1 MKAGTTKGDAMDADA
16 ATGDAVPVEADTADT
31 GTADAGTADTGTAD
45 ARAVDAAGPGATRT
59 LLEHARPHRKALIA
73 GAALSALGGISGL
86 AQPLVAK
93 SFVEALA
100 VDGSVARQVLLLA
113 LLIVGGALTSAFGMY
128 TVERAAESVVLGARR
143 RLISRLPRLRVADLD
158 RRPPGDLISRV
169 TADTTLLRE
178 AATNNL
184 VDTLIGSVTLIG
196 MLVLMAWLDVVLF
209 LAVLGVV
216 LAIGGCT
223 ALVMPRIARASKE
236 AQEALG
242 ELGSGL
248 ERLLGAIRTV
258 KASGAEQRESAV
270 LEGSA
275 RGAWRAGLR
284 AARWG
289 AVAGTSSGLVV
300 QLAFLTV
307 LGLGGARVA
316 NGSMSVASLIGFL
329 LYLFYLV
336 GPVAQLASGISGLQ
350 VGTAAVRRIHE
361 VLELAPEE
369 GEPEEGEGEAEV
381 PDARTAREGDTTG
394 GGAGIVFRDVV
405 FRYREDG
412 RPVLD
417 GADFEIRPGGL
428 TAVVGPSGT
437 GKSTLFALLERFY
450 DIDGGSVTVD
460 GRELRDWN
468 PAALRRTIG
477 YVEQDAPVL
486 AGTLRDNLMFAAP
499 DASPDEL
506 RHVME
511 QVRLTALVDALPEG
525 LDTEVGH
532 RGTALSGGQRQRV
545 AIARALLRR
554 PRLLL
559 LDEATSQLDALNE
572 SELREVIA
580 DIARTTTVL
589 VIAHRL
595 STVTGARRIL
605 VLEDGRVSA
614 SGTHA
619 ELLREGGLYARLAAT
634 QTLGGDDHRAAHPT
648 AG

>member
-1 MKAGTTKGDAMDADA
+1 MKDSAI
-16 ATGDAVPVEADTADT
+16 
-31 GTADAGTADTGTAD
+31 
-45 ARAVDAAGPGATRT
+45 RS
-59 LLEHARPHRKALIA
+59 LLGHARPHRAALAA
-73 GAALSALGGISGL
+73 GAALSALGGVAGL

-100 VDGSVARQVLLLA
+100 VDEPVSRQVLLLG
-113 LLIVGGALTSAFGMY
+113 LLIVGGALAGAFGGY
-128 TVERAAESVVLGARR
+128 AVERAAESVVLGARR

-184 VDTLIGSVTLIG
+184 VDTLIGSVTLSG
-196 MLVLMAWLDVVLF
+196 MLVLMAWLDMVLF

-216 LAIGGCT
+216 LAIGVCI

-258 KASGAEQRESAV
+258 KASGAEQRESAA
-270 LEGSA
+270 LEDSA
-275 RGAWRAGLR
+275 QGAWRAGLR

-336 GPVAQLASGISGLQ
+336 GPIAQLASGISGLQ
-350 VGTAAVRRIHE
+350 VGTAAIGRIHE
-361 VLELAPEE
+361 VLELATEE
-369 GEPEEGEGEAEV
+369 GEEPTGKPGS
-381 PDARTAREGDTTG
+381 TAGKPGSTG
-394 GGAGIVFRDVV
+394 GSADDRGAGIVFRDVV

-412 RPVLD
+412 PPVLD
-417 GADFEIRPGGL
+417 GAGFEISPGGL

-450 DIDGGSVTVD
+450 DIDGGSIAVD
-460 GRELRDWN
+460 GRDLRDWN
-468 PAALRRTIG
+468 PAELRRTIG

-499 DASPDEL
+499 GASPADL
-506 RHVME
+506 DRVLE
-511 QVRLTALVDALPEG
+511 QVRLTELVDGLPQG

-532 RGTALSGGQRQRV
+532 RGAALSGGQRQRI

-572 SELREVIA
+572 NELREVVA
-580 DIARTTTVL
+580 EIARTTTVL

-605 VLEDGRVSA
+605 VLEDGRVRA
-614 SGTHA
+614 AGTHA

-634 QTLGGDDHRAAHPT
+634 QMLGT
-648 AG
+648 AQPEHAVTGQDPAPATGS

>member
-16 ATGDAVPVEADTADT
+16 ATGDTVAAEAD
-31 GTADAGTADTGTAD
+31 TADAGTAEAGTAE
-45 ARAVDAAGPGATRT
+45 AGTANAEAVDVAGPGAIRT

-73 GAALSALGGISGL
+73 GAALSALGGLSGL

-100 VDGSVARQVLLLA
+100 VDGSVTRQVLLLA
-113 LLIVGGALTSAFGMY
+113 LLIVGGALTSAFGVY

-184 VDTLIGSVTLIG
+184 VDTLIGSVTLLG

-216 LAIGGCT
+216 VAIGGCT

-369 GEPEEGEGEAEV
+369 GEAEV
-381 PDARTAREGDTTG
+381 PAARTAREGDTTG

-450 DIDGGSVTVD
+450 DIDSGSVTVD

-468 PAALRRTIG
+468 PAELRRTIG

-486 AGTLRDNLMFAAP
+486 AGTLRDNLTFAAP

-506 RHVME
+506 RHVMD

-572 SELREVIA
+572 GELREVIA

-605 VLEDGRVSA
+605 VLEDGRVRA

-619 ELLREGGLYARLAAT
+619 ELLREGGLYARLAAG
-634 QTLGGDDHRAAHPT
+634 QTLGGDHGTSRPT
-648 AG
+648 AD

>member
-1 MKAGTTKGDAMDADA
+1 MKASTTK
-16 ATGDAVPVEADTADT
+16 V
-31 GTADAGTADTGTAD
+31 
-45 ARAVDAAGPGATRT
+45 GATRS

-73 GAALSALGGISGL
+73 GAALSALGGVSGL

-100 VDGSVARQVLLLA
+100 VDGSVTRQVLLLA

-128 TVERAAESVVLGARR
+128 AVERAAESVVLGARR
-143 RLISRLPRLRVADLD
+143 RLIARLPRLRVADLD

-216 LAIGGCT
+216 VAIGGCT

-270 LEGSA
+270 LDGSA
-275 RGAWRAGLR
+275 RDAWRAGLR

-361 VLELAPEE
+361 VLELTPEE
-369 GEPEEGEGEAEV
+369 GEAEL
-381 PDARTAREGDTTG
+381 PAARTAREGDTTRE

-417 GADFEIRPGGL
+417 GAGFEIGPGGL

-437 GKSTLFALLERFY
+437 GKSTLFALLEHFY
-450 DIDGGSVTVD
+450 DIDSGSISVD
-460 GRELRDWN
+460 GRDLRDWN
-468 PAALRRTIG
+468 PAELRRTIG

-486 AGTLRDNLMFAAP
+486 AGTLRDNLMLAAP
-499 DASPDEL
+499 GASPDEL

-511 QVRLTALVDALPEG
+511 QVRLTALVDGLPEG

-580 DIARTTTVL
+580 GIARTTTVL

-605 VLEDGRVSA
+605 VLEDGRVRA

-634 QTLGGDDHRAAHPT
+634 QTLGADRQGSAPVAGD
-648 AG
+648 

>member
-1 MKAGTTKGDAMDADA
+1 MKDS
-16 ATGDAVPVEADTADT
+16 
-31 GTADAGTADTGTAD
+31 
-45 ARAVDAAGPGATRT
+45 ATRS
-59 LLEHARPHRKALIA
+59 LLGHARPHRKALIA
-73 GAALSALGGISGL
+73 GAALSALGGVAGL

-100 VDGSVARQVLLLA
+100 VDEPVSRQVLLLA

-128 TVERAAESVVLGARR
+128 AVERAAESVVLGARR

-184 VDTLIGSVTLIG
+184 VDTLIGSVTLLG

-216 LAIGGCT
+216 LAIGLCT

-258 KASGAEQRESAV
+258 KASGAEERESAA

-275 RGAWRAGLR
+275 RGAWQAGLR

-369 GEPEEGEGEAEV
+369 GEEPAGS
-381 PDARTAREGDTTG
+381 GDTAGGRAAPAAPAATAATAAPAVG
-394 GGAGIVFRDVV
+394 AGDGGAEIVFRDVV

-417 GADFEIRPGGL
+417 GAGFEISPGGL

-450 DIDGGSVTVD
+450 DIDGGSITVD
-460 GRELRDWN
+460 GRDLRDWN
-468 PAALRRTIG
+468 PAELRRTIG

-486 AGTLRDNLMFAAP
+486 AGTLRDNLMLAAP
-499 DASPDEL
+499 GAGPDEL
-506 RHVME
+506 HRVLE
-511 QVRLTALVDALPEG
+511 QVRLTALVDSLPQG

-532 RGTALSGGQRQRV
+532 RGTALSGGQRQRI

-580 DIARTTTVL
+580 EIARTTTVL

-605 VLEDGRVSA
+605 VLEDGRVRA
-614 SGTHA
+614 AGTHA

-634 QTLGGDDHRAAHPT
+634 QTLGTAQAEPVAEPVAGRVTGPVAAT
-648 AG
+648 D

>member
-1 MKAGTTKGDAMDADA
+1 MKDS
-16 ATGDAVPVEADTADT
+16 
-31 GTADAGTADTGTAD
+31 
-45 ARAVDAAGPGATRT
+45 ATRS
-59 LLEHARPHRKALIA
+59 LLGHARPQRKALIA
-73 GAALSALGGISGL
+73 GAALSALGGVAGL

-93 SFVEALA
+93 SFVETLA
-100 VDGSVARQVLLLA
+100 VDEPVSRQVLLLA

-128 TVERAAESVVLGARR
+128 AVERAAESVVLGARR
-143 RLISRLPRLRVADLD
+143 QLISRLPRLRVADLD
-158 RRPPGDLISRV
+158 QRPPGDLISRV

-184 VDTLIGSVTLIG
+184 VDTLIGSVTLLG

-216 LAIGGCT
+216 FAIGVCT

-258 KASGAEQRESAV
+258 KASGAEQRESAA

-275 RGAWRAGLR
+275 HGAWQAGLR

-316 NGSMSVASLIGFL
+316 NESMSVASLIGFL

-361 VLELAPEE
+361 VLELSPEE
-369 GEPEEGEGEAEV
+369 GEEPAGSGGTAGGRAVAAAEAEAAA
-381 PDARTAREGDTTG
+381 DQ
-394 GGAGIVFRDVV
+394 GAGIVFRDVV

-417 GADFEIRPGGL
+417 GAGFEISPGGL

-450 DIDGGSVTVD
+450 DIDSGSITVD
-460 GRELRDWN
+460 GRDLRDWN
-468 PAALRRTIG
+468 PAELRRNIG

-486 AGTLRDNLMFAAP
+486 AGTLRDNLMLAASG
-499 DASPDEL
+499 ASPDEL
-506 RHVME
+506 RRVLE
-511 QVRLTALVDALPEG
+511 QVRLTTLVDSLPQG

-532 RGTALSGGQRQRV
+532 RGAALSGGQRQRI

-572 SELREVIA
+572 SELREVVA
-580 DIARTTTVL
+580 EVARTTTVL

-605 VLEDGRVSA
+605 VLEDGRVRA
-614 SGTHA
+614 AGTHA

-634 QTLGGDDHRAAHPT
+634 QTLGTTQPEPEPATD
-648 AG
+648 

>member
-1 MKAGTTKGDAMDADA
+1 MKASTT
-16 ATGDAVPVEADTADT
+16 P
-31 GTADAGTADTGTAD
+31 AGTPQAGGTQ
-45 ARAVDAAGPGATRT
+45 PGATQPGATKGGATKAGATRS
-59 LLEHARPHRKALIA
+59 LLDHARPHRKALIA
-73 GAALSALGGISGL
+73 GAALSALGGVSGL

-100 VDGSVARQVLLLA
+100 VDGSVTRQVLLLA

-128 TVERAAESVVLGARR
+128 AVERAAESVVLGARR
-143 RLISRLPRLRVADLD
+143 RLIARLPRLRVADLD

-216 LAIGGCT
+216 VAIGGCT

-270 LEGSA
+270 LDGSA
-275 RGAWRAGLR
+275 RDAWRAGLR

-361 VLELAPEE
+361 VLELTPEE
-369 GEPEEGEGEAEV
+369 GEAEL
-381 PDARTAREGDTTG
+381 PAARTAREGDTTHE

-417 GADFEIRPGGL
+417 GAGFEIGPGGL

-450 DIDGGSVTVD
+450 DIDSGSISVD
-460 GRELRDWN
+460 GRDLRDWN
-468 PAALRRTIG
+468 PAELRRTIG

-486 AGTLRDNLMFAAP
+486 AGTLRDNLMLAAP
-499 DASPDEL
+499 GASPDEL

-511 QVRLTALVDALPEG
+511 QVRLTALVDGLPEG

-580 DIARTTTVL
+580 GIARTTTVL

-605 VLEDGRVSA
+605 VLEDGRVRA

-634 QTLGGDDHRAAHPT
+634 QTLGADRQESAPVAGD
-648 AG
+648 

>member
-1 MKAGTTKGDAMDADA
+1 MKAGTTKGDATDADA
-16 ATGDAVPVEADTADT
+16 ATGDAAGAATATATAT
-31 GTADAGTADTGTAD
+31 G
-45 ARAVDAAGPGATRT
+45 DAAAATAATAAAPGATRT
-59 LLEHARPHRKALIA
+59 LLEHARPHRRALIA

-100 VDGSVARQVLLLA
+100 VDGSVTRQVLLLA
-113 LLIVGGALTSAFGMY
+113 LLIVGGALTSAFGVY

-143 RLISRLPRLRVADLD
+143 RLIHRLPRLRVADLD

-216 LAIGGCT
+216 VAIGGCT

-258 KASGAEQRESAV
+258 KASGAERRESAV
-270 LEGSA
+270 LEGAA
-275 RGAWRAGLR
+275 RGAWLAGLR

-336 GPVAQLASGISGLQ
+336 GPVAQLASGIGGLQ

-361 VLELAPEE
+361 VLELAPED
-369 GEPEEGEGEAEV
+369 EEGDRAPAVGKGVAAE
-381 PDARTAREGDTTG
+381 

-405 FRYREDG
+405 FGYREDG

-450 DIDGGSVTVD
+450 DIDGGSITVD

-468 PAALRRTIG
+468 PAELRRTIG

-486 AGTLRDNLMFAAP
+486 AGTLRDNLTFAAP
-499 DASPDEL
+499 DASPDDV
-506 RHVME
+506 RRVMA
-511 QVRLTALVDALPEG
+511 QVRLTALVDGLPQG

-605 VLEDGRVSA
+605 VLEDGRVRA

-619 ELLREGGLYARLAAT
+619 ELLLQDGLYARLAAT
-634 QTLGGDDHRAAHPT
+634 QTLGADRQEPAPAVGD
-648 AG
+648 

>member
-1 MKAGTTKGDAMDADA
+1 MQDS
-16 ATGDAVPVEADTADT
+16 
-31 GTADAGTADTGTAD
+31 
-45 ARAVDAAGPGATRT
+45 ATRS
-59 LLEHARPHRKALIA
+59 LLGHARPQAKALIA
-73 GAALSALGGISGL
+73 GAALSALGGVAGL

-93 SFVEALA
+93 SFVETLA
-100 VDGSVARQVLLLA
+100 VDEPVSRQVLLLA

-128 TVERAAESVVLGARR
+128 AVERAAESVVLGARR
-143 RLISRLPRLRVADLD
+143 QLISRLPRLRVADLD
-158 RRPPGDLISRV
+158 QRPPGDLISRV

-184 VDTLIGSVTLIG
+184 VDTLIGSVTLLG

-216 LAIGGCT
+216 LAIGACT
-223 ALVMPRIARASKE
+223 ALLMPRIARASKE

-258 KASGAEQRESAV
+258 KASGAEQRESTA
-270 LEGSA
+270 LERSA
-275 RGAWRAGLR
+275 HGAWQAGLR

-361 VLELAPEE
+361 VLELSPEE
-369 GEPEEGEGEAEV
+369 AEEPAGSGGTAGRRAAAAAEAE
-381 PDARTAREGDTTG
+381 PSSAAADQ
-394 GGAGIVFRDVV
+394 GAGIVFRDVV
-405 FRYREDG
+405 FRYREDS

-417 GADFEIRPGGL
+417 GAGFEISPGGL

-450 DIDGGSVTVD
+450 DIDGGSITVD
-460 GRELRDWN
+460 GRDLRDWN
-468 PAALRRTIG
+468 PTELRRNIG

-486 AGTLRDNLMFAAP
+486 AGTLRDNLTLAASG
-499 DASPDEL
+499 ASPDEL
-506 RHVME
+506 RRVLE
-511 QVRLTALVDALPEG
+511 QVRLTALVDSLPQG

-532 RGTALSGGQRQRV
+532 RGAALSGGQRQRI

-572 SELREVIA
+572 SELREVVA
-580 DIARTTTVL
+580 EIARTTTVL

-605 VLEDGRVSA
+605 VLEDGRVRA
-614 SGTHA
+614 AGTHA

-634 QTLGGDDHRAAHPT
+634 QTLGPT
-648 AG
+648 QPEPATD

>member
-1 MKAGTTKGDAMDADA
+1 MMKDS
-16 ATGDAVPVEADTADT
+16 
-31 GTADAGTADTGTAD
+31 
-45 ARAVDAAGPGATRT
+45 ATRS
-59 LLEHARPHRKALIA
+59 LLGHARPHRKALIA
-73 GAALSALGGISGL
+73 GAALSALGGVAGL

-100 VDGSVARQVLLLA
+100 VDEPVFRQVLLLA
-113 LLIVGGALTSAFGMY
+113 LLIMGGALTSAFGMY
-128 TVERAAESVVLGARR
+128 VVERAAESVVLGARG

-158 RRPPGDLISRV
+158 RHPPGDLISRV

-184 VDTLIGSVTLIG
+184 VDTLIGSVTLLG

-216 LAIGGCT
+216 LATGVCT
-223 ALVMPRIARASKE
+223 ALVMPRIGRASKE

-258 KASGAEQRESAV
+258 KASGAEQRESAA
-270 LEGSA
+270 LEVSA
-275 RGAWRAGLR
+275 HGAWRAGIR

-289 AVAGTSSGLVV
+289 AVAGTSSGLMV

-350 VGTAAVRRIHE
+350 VGTAAVRRVHE
-361 VLELAPEE
+361 VLELAPED
-369 GEPEEGEGEAEV
+369 GEEPSGSG
-381 PDARTAREGDTTG
+381 DAAGHRAAPAAPAAGGGSSGGT
-394 GGAGIVFRDVV
+394 GGAGGAGGAEIVFRDVV

-417 GADFEIRPGGL
+417 GAGFEISPGGL

-450 DIDGGSVTVD
+450 DIDSGSITVD
-460 GRELRDWN
+460 GRDLRDWN
-468 PAALRRTIG
+468 PAELRRTIG

-486 AGTLRDNLMFAAP
+486 AGSLRDNLTLAAP
-499 DASPDEL
+499 GASLDEL
-506 RHVME
+506 HRVLE
-511 QVRLTALVDALPEG
+511 RVRLTALVDSLPQG

-532 RGTALSGGQRQRV
+532 RGAALSGGQRQRI

-572 SELREVIA
+572 SDLREAIA
-580 DIARTTTVL
+580 EIARTTTVL

-605 VLEDGRVSA
+605 VLEDGRVRA
-614 SGTHA
+614 AGTHA

-634 QTLGGDDHRAAHPT
+634 QTLGTTEARTVPATD
-648 AG
+648 

>member
-1 MKAGTTKGDAMDADA
+1 MTTMKDSAI
-16 ATGDAVPVEADTADT
+16 
-31 GTADAGTADTGTAD
+31 
-45 ARAVDAAGPGATRT
+45 RS
-59 LLEHARPHRKALIA
+59 LLGHARPQRKALIA
-73 GAALSALGGISGL
+73 GAALSALGGAAGL

-93 SFVEALA
+93 SFVETLA
-100 VDGSVARQVLLLA
+100 VDGPVSRQVLLLA

-128 TVERAAESVVLGARR
+128 AVERAAESVVLGARR
-143 RLISRLPRLRVADLD
+143 QLISRLPRLRVADLD
-158 RRPPGDLISRV
+158 QRPPGDLISRV

-184 VDTLIGSVTLIG
+184 VDTLIGSVTLLG
-196 MLVLMAWLDVVLF
+196 MLVLMAWLDIVLF

-216 LAIGGCT
+216 LAIGACT

-258 KASGAEQRESAV
+258 KASGAEQRESTA

-275 RGAWRAGLR
+275 HGAWQAGLR

-350 VGTAAVRRIHE
+350 VGTAAIRRIHE
-361 VLELAPEE
+361 VLELPTEE
-369 GEPEEGEGEAEV
+369 GEEPAGSGGTAGGRAAAAAEGEDGN
-381 PDARTAREGDTTG
+381 EGGAVADQ
-394 GGAGIVFRDVV
+394 GAGIVFRDVV

-417 GADFEIRPGGL
+417 GACFEIGPGGL

-450 DIDGGSVTVD
+450 DIDGGSITVD
-460 GRELRDWN
+460 GRDLRDWN
-468 PAALRRTIG
+468 PAELRRNIG

-486 AGTLRDNLMFAAP
+486 AGTLRDNLMLAASG
-499 DASPDEL
+499 ASPDDL
-506 RHVME
+506 RRVLE
-511 QVRLTALVDALPEG
+511 QVRLTALVDSLPQG

-532 RGTALSGGQRQRV
+532 RGAALSGGQRQRI

-572 SELREVIA
+572 SELREVVA
-580 DIARTTTVL
+580 EIARTTTVV

-605 VLEDGRVSA
+605 VLEDGRVRA
-614 SGTHA
+614 AGTHA

-634 QTLGGDDHRAAHPT
+634 QSLGTTQPEREPAAD
-648 AG
+648 

>member
-1 MKAGTTKGDAMDADA
+1 MKDS
-16 ATGDAVPVEADTADT
+16 
-31 GTADAGTADTGTAD
+31 
-45 ARAVDAAGPGATRT
+45 ATRS
-59 LLEHARPHRKALIA
+59 LLGHARPHRKALIA
-73 GAALSALGGISGL
+73 GAALSALGGVAGL

-100 VDGSVARQVLLLA
+100 VDEPVSRQVLLLA
-113 LLIVGGALTSAFGMY
+113 LLIVGGALASAFGMY
-128 TVERAAESVVLGARR
+128 AVERAAESVVLGARR

-184 VDTLIGSVTLIG
+184 VDTLIGSVTLLG

-216 LAIGGCT
+216 LAIGVCT

-258 KASGAEQRESAV
+258 KASGAEERESAA

-275 RGAWRAGLR
+275 RGAWQAGLR

-369 GEPEEGEGEAEV
+369 GEEPAGS
-381 PDARTAREGDTTG
+381 GDPAG
-394 GGAGIVFRDVV
+394 GRAAPAAAAAPAPAAGDGGAEIVFRDVV

-417 GADFEIRPGGL
+417 GAGFEISPGGL

-450 DIDGGSVTVD
+450 DIDGGSITVD
-460 GRELRDWN
+460 GRDLRDWN
-468 PAALRRTIG
+468 PAELRRTIG

-486 AGTLRDNLMFAAP
+486 AGTLRDNLMLAAP
-499 DASPDEL
+499 GASPDEL
-506 RHVME
+506 HRVLE
-511 QVRLTALVDALPEG
+511 KVRLTALVDSLPQG

-532 RGTALSGGQRQRV
+532 RGTALSGGQRQRI

-580 DIARTTTVL
+580 EIARTTTVL

-605 VLEDGRVSA
+605 VLEDGRVRA
-614 SGTHA
+614 AGTHA

-634 QTLGGDDHRAAHPT
+634 QTLGT
-648 AG
+648 AQAEAVAEPVAGPVAVTD

>member
-1 MKAGTTKGDAMDADA
+1 MKDS
-16 ATGDAVPVEADTADT
+16 
-31 GTADAGTADTGTAD
+31 
-45 ARAVDAAGPGATRT
+45 ATRS
-59 LLEHARPHRKALIA
+59 LLGHARPQRKALIA
-73 GAALSALGGISGL
+73 GAALSALGGVAGL

-93 SFVEALA
+93 SFVETLA
-100 VDGSVARQVLLLA
+100 VDEPVSRQVLLLA

-128 TVERAAESVVLGARR
+128 AVERAAESVVLGARR
-143 RLISRLPRLRVADLD
+143 QLISRLPRLRVADLD
-158 RRPPGDLISRV
+158 QRPPGDLISRV

-184 VDTLIGSVTLIG
+184 VDTLIGSVTLLG

-216 LAIGGCT
+216 FAIGACT

-258 KASGAEQRESAV
+258 KASGAEQRESTA

-275 RGAWRAGLR
+275 HGAWQAGLR

-350 VGTAAVRRIHE
+350 VGTAAVRRINE
-361 VLELAPEE
+361 VLELSPEE
-369 GEPEEGEGEAEV
+369 GEEPAGSRGTDAGRAAAAAEA
-381 PDARTAREGDTTG
+381 DQ
-394 GGAGIVFRDVV
+394 GAGIVFRDVV

-417 GADFEIRPGGL
+417 GASFEVSPGGL

-450 DIDGGSVTVD
+450 DIDGGSITVD
-460 GRELRDWN
+460 GRDLRDWN
-468 PAALRRTIG
+468 PAELRRNIG

-486 AGTLRDNLMFAAP
+486 AGTLRDNLMLAASG
-499 DASPDEL
+499 ASTDEL
-506 RHVME
+506 RRVLE
-511 QVRLTALVDALPEG
+511 QVRLTALVDSLPQG

-532 RGTALSGGQRQRV
+532 RGAALSGGQRQRI

-572 SELREVIA
+572 SELREVVA
-580 DIARTTTVL
+580 EIARTTTVL

-605 VLEDGRVSA
+605 VLEDGRVRA
-614 SGTHA
+614 AGTHA

-634 QTLGGDDHRAAHPT
+634 QTLGTTQPEPEPEPEPEPATD
-648 AG
+648 

>member
-1 MKAGTTKGDAMDADA
+1 MKASTT
-16 ATGDAVPVEADTADT
+16 P
-31 GTADAGTADTGTAD
+31 AGTPQAGGTQ
-45 ARAVDAAGPGATRT
+45 PGATQPGATKGGATKAGATRS
-59 LLEHARPHRKALIA
+59 LLDHARPHRKALIA
-73 GAALSALGGISGL
+73 GAALSALGGVSGL

-100 VDGSVARQVLLLA
+100 VDGSVTRQVLLLA

-128 TVERAAESVVLGARR
+128 AVERAAESVVLGARR
-143 RLISRLPRLRVADLD
+143 RLIARLPRLRVADLD

-216 LAIGGCT
+216 VAIGGCT

-270 LEGSA
+270 LDGSA
-275 RGAWRAGLR
+275 RDAWRAGLR

-361 VLELAPEE
+361 VLELTPEE
-369 GEPEEGEGEAEV
+369 GEAEL
-381 PDARTAREGDTTG
+381 PSARTAREGDTTHE

-417 GADFEIRPGGL
+417 GAGFEIGPGGL

-450 DIDGGSVTVD
+450 DIDSGSISVD
-460 GRELRDWN
+460 GRDLRDWN
-468 PAALRRTIG
+468 PAELRRTIG

-486 AGTLRDNLMFAAP
+486 AGTLRDNLMLAAP
-499 DASPDEL
+499 GASPDEL

-511 QVRLTALVDALPEG
+511 QVRLTALVDGLPEG

-580 DIARTTTVL
+580 GIARTTTVL

-605 VLEDGRVSA
+605 VLEDGRVRA

-634 QTLGGDDHRAAHPT
+634 QTLGADRQESAPVAGD
-648 AG
+648 

>member
-1 MKAGTTKGDAMDADA
+1 MKASTTPAGTPQAGGTQPDATQPGATKGGATKGDATKA
-16 ATGDAVPVEADTADT
+16 
-31 GTADAGTADTGTAD
+31 
-45 ARAVDAAGPGATRT
+45 GATRS
-59 LLEHARPHRKALIA
+59 LLDHARPHRKALIA
-73 GAALSALGGISGL
+73 GAALSALGGVSGL

-100 VDGSVARQVLLLA
+100 VDGSVTRQVLLLA

-128 TVERAAESVVLGARR
+128 AVERAAESVVLGARR
-143 RLISRLPRLRVADLD
+143 RLIARLPRLRVADLD

-216 LAIGGCT
+216 VAIGGCT

-270 LEGSA
+270 LDGSA
-275 RGAWRAGLR
+275 RDAWRAGLR

-361 VLELAPEE
+361 VLELTPEE
-369 GEPEEGEGEAEV
+369 GEAEL
-381 PDARTAREGDTTG
+381 PAARTAREGDTTHE

-417 GADFEIRPGGL
+417 GAGFEIGPGGL

-450 DIDGGSVTVD
+450 DIDSGSISVD
-460 GRELRDWN
+460 GRDLRDWN
-468 PAALRRTIG
+468 PAELRRTIG

-486 AGTLRDNLMFAAP
+486 AGTLRDNLMLAAP
-499 DASPDEL
+499 GASPDEL

-511 QVRLTALVDALPEG
+511 QVRLTALVDGLPEG

-580 DIARTTTVL
+580 GIARTTTVL

-605 VLEDGRVSA
+605 VLEDGRVRA

-634 QTLGGDDHRAAHPT
+634 QTLGADRQESAPVAGD
-648 AG
+648 

>member
-1 MKAGTTKGDAMDADA
+1 MKASTTK
-16 ATGDAVPVEADTADT
+16 V
-31 GTADAGTADTGTAD
+31 
-45 ARAVDAAGPGATRT
+45 GATRS

-73 GAALSALGGISGL
+73 GAALSALGGVSGL

-100 VDGSVARQVLLLA
+100 VDGSVTRQVLLLA

-128 TVERAAESVVLGARR
+128 AVERAAESVVLGARR
-143 RLISRLPRLRVADLD
+143 RLIARLPRLRVADLD

-216 LAIGGCT
+216 VAIGGCT

-270 LEGSA
+270 LDGSA
-275 RGAWRAGLR
+275 RDAWRAGLR

-361 VLELAPEE
+361 VLELTPEE
-369 GEPEEGEGEAEV
+369 GEAEL
-381 PDARTAREGDTTG
+381 PAARTAREGDTTHE

-417 GADFEIRPGGL
+417 GAGFEIGPGGL

-450 DIDGGSVTVD
+450 DIDSGSISVD
-460 GRELRDWN
+460 GRDLRDWN
-468 PAALRRTIG
+468 PAELRRTIG

-486 AGTLRDNLMFAAP
+486 AGTLRDNLMLAAP
-499 DASPDEL
+499 GASPDEL

-511 QVRLTALVDALPEG
+511 QVRLTALVDGLPEG

-580 DIARTTTVL
+580 GIARTTTVL

-605 VLEDGRVSA
+605 VLEDGRVRA

-634 QTLGGDDHRAAHPT
+634 QTLGADRQGSAPVAGD
-648 AG
+648 